1 MLAPCLCST
10 LTAAAIFFGLLI
22 GSASAQTK
30 ITIGVA
36 AMSPRTIPLLLA
48 QEQGLYRQA
57 RSRRAHRLDQRC
69 ADFGR

>member
-1 MLAPCLCST
+1 MLAHCLCST
-10 LTAAAIFFGLLI
+10 LTAATIFFGLLI

-48 QEQGLYRQA
+48 QEQGLYAKQV
-57 RSRRAHRLDQRC
+57 SKRASS
-69 ADFGR
+69 